1 MARKKLPYY
10 PLYPSDF
17 DADENIRGMDDAEL
31 GFFIRC
37 LNHAWMNRG
46 LPADPE
52 EIDRVIPG
60 RRAKPFADTWPRVS
74 RSFVPSSDGRLIN
87 PRQESERQEANTKA
101 SVALE
106 NIQRRWKKQATGN
119 TAVPE
124 KHEFGNT
131 PVLEKNDVGN
141 TNQNQNQNHTPI
153 VPTAAH
159 AATEPDAPEPDPNSA
174 IWRAFDR
181 CKSMHPNCTDPDYAL
196 QVLMSLVDAG
206 KVIAADAVEMEPG
219 MRRWLDSQEWS
230 PDNHP
235 ERFSRTYKRFSEW
248 ISLMSWRGRPAPS
261 EAAKVARRTVEVSS
275 EGTDP
280 FKVYR
285 PDWLMKEGAA

>member
-37 LNHAWMNRG
+37 LNHAWVNRG

-60 RRAKPFADTWPRVS
+60 RRAKPFAETWTRVS
-74 RSFVPSSDGRLIN
+74 RSFVPSSDGRLVN
-87 PRQESERQEANTKA
+87 PRQEAERSEIAAKVEVSTKR
-101 SVALE
+101 
-106 NIQRRWKKQATGN
+106 IQKRWEKQNPCNTGN
-119 TAVPE
+119 ADSC
-124 KHEFGNT
+124 NT
-131 PVLEKNDVGN
+131 QVADFCNS
-141 TNQNQNQNHTPI
+141 NQNQNQNHTPI
-153 VPTAAH
+153 VPYAAD
-159 AATEPDAPEPDPNSA
+159 AAPEQAAPKPDYAA
-174 IWRAFDR
+174 IWQAFDR
-181 CKSMHPNCTDPDYAL
+181 CKSLHPNCTDPDLAAQML
-196 QVLMSLVDAG
+196 ISLVDAG
-206 KVIAADAVEMEPG
+206 KVTAADAAEMEPG

-235 ERFSRTYKRFSEW
+235 ERYSPTYKRFSQW
-248 ISLMSWRGRPAPS
+248 VALMSWRGRPAPS
-261 EAAKVARRTVEVSS
+261 EAAKVARRTAEISS
-275 EGTDP
+275 DGTDP